1 MLGRMLAIDGSGPV
15 VTATL
20 TRAPGASGYSAEI
33 DGTRLLYE
41 HPETRR
47 RVADFLDRSA
57 APRSTQG
64 APDEVR

>member
-1 MLGRMLAIDGSGPV
+1 MLGRMRSID
-15 VTATL
+15 
-20 TRAPGASGYSAEI
+20 
-33 DGTRLLYE
+33 DCRLRYE
-41 HPETRR
+41 HVASRR

>member
-1 MLGRMLAIDGSGPV
+1 MLGRMLAIDRSGPV
-15 VTATL
+15 MTATL
-20 TRAPGASGYSAEI
+20 TRAPGASGYAAEI
-33 DGTRLLYE
+33 DGT
-41 HPETRR
+41 HPVHGHPKARC

>member
-1 MLGRMLAIDGSGPV
+1 MLGRMRSIDGS
-15 VTATL
+15 
-20 TRAPGASGYSAEI
+20 R
-33 DGTRLLYE
+33 RLYE
-41 HPETRR
+41 HEHAETRR

>member
-1 MLGRMLAIDGSGPV
+1 MLGRMRSIDGS
-15 VTATL
+15 
-20 TRAPGASGYSAEI
+20 R
-33 DGTRLLYE
+33 RLYE
-41 HPETRR
+41 HAETRR